1 VPTDEFD
8 GFPASKPSRPTKSG
22 HREEPHVEIAVF
34 VLSLAFLAVAS
45 DLAGVDSRELDL
57 VRQPDIQRWSR

>member
-1 VPTDEFD
+1 VD
-8 GFPASKPSRPTKSG
+8 
-22 HREEPHVEIAVF
+22 IAVF

-45 DLAGVDSRELDL
+45 YFAGVDSRELDL

>member
-8 GFPASKPSRPTKSG
+8 GLLASKPSRPMKSG
-22 HREEPHVEIAVF
+22 RRKEPHVEIAAF

-45 DLAGVDSRELDL
+45 HFAGVDSRELDL